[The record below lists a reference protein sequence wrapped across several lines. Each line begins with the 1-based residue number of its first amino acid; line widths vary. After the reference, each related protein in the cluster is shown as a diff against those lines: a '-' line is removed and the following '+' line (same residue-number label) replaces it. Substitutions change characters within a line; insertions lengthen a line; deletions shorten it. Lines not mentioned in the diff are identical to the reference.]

1 MFDVLFTV
9 LLFLALVFA
18 LLSGSEEAAGRAL
31 LEGGAAAVRFCL
43 ELTGSL
49 CLWSAL
55 SELMARSGWSGR
67 LARGLRPLLRRLFPF
82 SSREPE
88 IEAALSE
95 NLSANLLGRGNA
107 ATPAGIRAARGM
119 AALGDR
125 GREELSLLV
134 VLNTASLQILPGTI
148 AALRASAGAAAPFDV
163 TPAVWLSSLVSVSA
177 GLAAAFLFKK
187 RWPCSR

>member
-1 MFDVLFTV
+1 MLDILFTV
-9 LLFLALVFA
+9 LLFLALVSA

-43 ELTGSL
+43 DITGSL

-55 SELMARSGWSGR
+55 SELMVRSGWSGR
-67 LARGLRPLLRRLFPF
+67 LARMLRPLLRRLFPL
-82 SSREPE
+82 SAQDPH

-95 NLSANLLGRGNA
+95 NA

-119 AALGDR
+119 AALGDK
-125 GREELSLLV
+125 GREELAMLV

-148 AALRASAGAAAPFDV
+148 AALRANAGAAAPFDV
-163 TPAVWLSSLVSVSA
+163 MPAVWLSSLISVSV

-187 RWPCSR
+187 RWPCSH